1 MQRGCLRLNLNI
13 ARTGARGIAAIKPP
27 ELHHIIRQNSSRK
40 ILPVV
45 EVEAPTTLP
54 EAPVSYY
61 LPEKA
66 SDGAGPNF
74 CGAAYVKIC
83 A

>member
-1 MQRGCLRLNLNI
+1 
-13 ARTGARGIAAIKPP
+13 
-27 ELHHIIRQNSSRK
+27 
-40 ILPVV
+40 LPVV